1 MDQEH
6 PLHDLPSI
14 KLNIETASH
23 RGIIRL
29 CSVYGCYDHE
39 SDIVIPER
47 EVAHFYCPHCNKQL
61 IAQEICDLCDAPMV
75 QFLLDIGGRVSIC
88 SRSGCKKHFVA
99 FENIADVISKFYE
112 EYGYR

>member
-1 MDQEH
+1 
-6 PLHDLPSI
+6 
-14 KLNIETASH
+14 
-23 RGIIRL
+23 
-29 CSVYGCYDHE
+29 
-39 SDIVIPER
+39 
-47 EVAHFYCPHCNKQL
+47 
-61 IAQEICDLCDAPMV
+61 MV